1 MEKERK
7 SGYFARLKRRKQ
19 TKQSL
24 SQSMAAGQNQSKPS
38 VAGLPNTA
46 VDQEK
51 NAPSSVT
58 GLDTPGPV
66 TIPADLQGKSLD
78 EGCPSSPVLDNPDD
92 ITRSKC
98 QMKRGRRKPPGTVEY
113 TVRPQDTLN
122 SIALKFNI
130 TPNKLVQ
137 LNRLFSRSVVAG
149 QTLFV
154 PDVGQSRPGLDSSA
168 PRTSSGQDHSKQ
180 PDDPLCREAKPLHRL
195 LSPASEDEEPVTVKF
210 LKISCRYFTDG
221 MGVVGGVMIVTPN
234 NIMFDP
240 HKSDPL
246 VIEHGCEEYGLI
258 CPMEEVLSIALY
270 DDISRME
277 LKDALPSDLPQ
288 GLCPLYRPGTWGD
301 MPSERELNPFSRFQS
316 PNRDKRPIILDHID
330 TIVTET
336 GNQEAA
342 ENSSPD
348 EGFTELEVESGSNM
362 GVSMEELEE
371 SPAPQG
377 ETESQP
383 LADRTQVVPNEPKM
397 VEEEMEK
404 VPGQNTPAEEVVPQC
419 SFAHGENVTG
429 AKHSGISNKQADQ
442 PTDKDCTGTEKL
454 LNGGTDSA
462 EVTGCQSELRHDEHA
477 ADSGKCS
484 QPKPNPAVE
493 EMNSWLRKRMQ
504 GPIEDML
511 LNKEDKSKT
520 PPMFLCFKVGKPMR
534 KSFAIGRMSSP
545 AHQYGRSRKQPE
557 YWFAVPQERVDH
569 LYNFFVQWSP
579 DVYGKESGEAG
590 FVVVEKEELDMIDNF
605 FSDPTPKGW
614 EIITVN
620 EAKRRQ
626 SLGSF
631 EDEEPLDLL
640 PVLTDASLLLQTA
653 QIEKLAYHLPARTQ
667 GYPWQLVYSTA
678 VHGTSLKTLYRNLAD
693 LDCPVLLVI
702 KDRDNQVFGAFSTH
716 PFRVSEH
723 CYGTGETFLFSFSP
737 EIKVFHWSGEN
748 SYFVK
753 GNIDSLQLGGG
764 GGHFGLWLDADL
776 YHGSSS
782 TCSTFRNQ
790 PLSAEQDFTVQDL
803 EVWAFQ

>member
-7 SGYFARLKRRKQ
+7 AGYFARLKRKKQ
-19 TKQSL
+19 TKQGH
-24 SQSMAAGQNQSKPS
+24 SQSMAVGQSHSKPS
-38 VAGLPNTA
+38 QTGLPNTA
-46 VDQEK
+46 QDQEK
-51 NAPSSVT
+51 RAPSAVV
-58 GLDTPGPV
+58 GLNTPRPAI
-66 TIPADLQGKSLD
+66 TSADLQGKSQD

-92 ITRSKC
+92 IASSKC

-113 TVRPQDTLN
+113 AVGPLDTLN
-122 SIALKFNI
+122 SIALNFNV

-149 QTLFV
+149 QILFV
-154 PDVGQSRPGLDSSA
+154 PDVGPSAPGLDSA
-168 PRTSSGQDHSKQ
+168 EPKTSSEQGHSKLL
-180 PDDPLCREAKPLHRL
+180 DNPLCGEVKPLHRM

-210 LKISCRYFTDG
+210 LKMSCRYFTDG

-301 MPSERELNPFSRFQS
+301 MPSERDLNPFSRFQS
-316 PNRDKRPIILDHID
+316 PNRDKRPIVLDHID
-330 TIVTET
+330 AIVTET
-336 GNQEAA
+336 GDREVA

-348 EGFTELEVESGSNM
+348 EGFTELEPESGSNM
-362 GVSMEELEE
+362 GVSVEEPEE

-377 ETESQP
+377 GKESQP
-383 LADRTQVVPNEPKM
+383 LADPNQPET

-404 VPGQNTPAEEVVPQC
+404 VPGQNTPADKNVSP
-419 SFAHGENVTG
+419 SGFALGENVTG
-429 AKHSGISNKQADQ
+429 TKHPGKCNKEADQ
-442 PTDKDCTGTEKL
+442 PKDTDSTGTEKL
-454 LNGGTDSA
+454 LNGGTECA
-462 EVTGCQSELRHDEHA
+462 EATGCQTELSLNEHA

-484 QPKPNPAVE
+484 PPRPNQAIE
-493 EMNSWLRKRMQ
+493 EMNSWLRERMQ
-504 GPIEDML
+504 APIEDML

-545 AHQYGRSRKQPE
+545 THQYGRSRKQPE
-557 YWFAVPQERVDH
+557 YWFAVPQERVDQ

-579 DVYGKESGEAG
+579 DVYGKDSREAG

-640 PVLTDASLLLQTA
+640 PVLTDDSLLLQAA

-667 GYPWQLVYSTA
+667 GYPWQLMYSTA

-693 LDCPVLLVI
+693 LDCPVLLVL
-702 KDRDNQVFGAFSTH
+702 KDMDNQVFGAFSTH

-737 EIKVFHWSGEN
+737 EIKVFQWTGEN

-753 GNIDSLQLGGG
+753 GNTDSLQLGGG